1 MCSDYVEGMEL
12 TMIGADEEGDNVES
26 LMESSIM
33 GIEQETPD
41 KKEQTPESTSWE
53 DQVEQTN
60 VSAISAPNSV
70 DQSESVTSDDDNKVT
85 CDDVNKVAASPKS
98 DTQSNDGSSISEL
111 PTLEIDTDSVPSPNS
126 AAMTPEAD
134 SRVPVE
140 TL

>member
-12 TMIGADEEGDNVES
+12 TMMGADEEGES
-26 LMESSIM
+26 LMESSI
-33 GIEQETPD
+33 GIEQEMPD

-60 VSAISAPNSV
+60 GSAISAPNSV
-70 DQSESVTSDDDNKVT
+70 DQSESFTSDDDNKVT
-85 CDDVNKVAASPKS
+85 CDDVIKVAASPKS

-140 TL
+140 TP

>member
-1 MCSDYVEGMEL
+1 
-12 TMIGADEEGDNVES
+12 MIGADEEADNVES
-26 LMESSIM
+26 FMESSIM

-41 KKEQTPESTSWE
+41 KEKQTPESTSWQ

-60 VSAISAPNSV
+60 GGTISAPNSV

-85 CDDVNKVAASPKS
+85 CDDVNKVMCDDVNKVAASPKS
-98 DTQSNDGSSISEL
+98 DTQSSDGSSISEL

>member
-1 MCSDYVEGMEL
+1 
-12 TMIGADEEGDNVES
+12 MIAADEEGDIVES

-33 GIEQETPD
+33 GIEQEMPN

-53 DQVEQTN
+53 DHVEQTN
-60 VSAISAPNSV
+60 GSAISAPNSV

-85 CDDVNKVAASPKS
+85 CDDVNKVTCDDDNKVTASPKS